1 MSQHASLKNSAPGV
15 RRHIPNSL
23 TVLRLVLAAA
33 FFATLNIF
41 RYPDIGQ
48 FWGNIAI
55 GMFVAAAITD
65 ALDGALAR
73 RWNVISTFGRIMD
86 PFCDK
91 ILVLGAFIYLA
102 GPRFLMPAQ
111 DAEGA
116 FFSMATGVYPW
127 MVVVIFA
134 RELLVTAIR
143 GLVEGK
149 GINFPSK
156 ASGKAKMILQSITIP
171 IVMIFA
177 INCHPSDHSWALWF
191 NNVLVWLTVI
201 VTIWSGL
208 PYITGLSPLL
218 KQETP
223 TEPRS

>member
-1 MSQHASLKNSAPGV
+1 MASHAHQAPAAPGL
-15 RRHIPNSL
+15 RQHIPNAL

-33 FFATLNIF
+33 FFATLNVF
-41 RYPDIGQ
+41 RYPDIAQ
-48 FWGNIAI
+48 LWGNIAI

-73 RWNVISTFGRIMD
+73 RWDVISTFGRVMD

-91 ILVLGAFIYLA
+91 ILVLGAFVYLA
-102 GPRFLMPAQ
+102 GPRFLMPSL

-116 FFSMATGVYPW
+116 FFTMATGVYPW

-143 GLVEGK
+143 GLVEAK
-149 GINFPSK
+149 GIKFPSK
-156 ASGKAKMILQSITIP
+156 ASGKAKMILQSITVP

-177 INCHPSDHSWALWF
+177 INCYPADHSWALWV

-208 PYITGLSPLL
+208 PYIVGLSPIL
-218 KQETP
+218 KQEQAS
-223 TEPRS
+223 EPS

>member
-1 MSQHASLKNSAPGV
+1 MASHPQQAPAHPGV
-15 RRHIPNSL
+15 KQHIPNAL

-48 FWGNIAI
+48 LWGNIAI
-55 GMFVAAAITD
+55 AMFVAAAITD

-73 RWNVISTFGRIMD
+73 RWDVVSTFGRVMD

-91 ILVLGAFIYLA
+91 ILVLGAFVYLA
-102 GPRFLMPAQ
+102 GPRFLMPTL
-111 DAEGA
+111 DAEGD
-116 FFSMATGVYPW
+116 FFTMATGVYPW

-143 GLVEGK
+143 GLVEAK
-149 GINFPSK
+149 GIEFPSK
-156 ASGKAKMILQSITIP
+156 ASGKAKMILQSITVP
-171 IVMIFA
+171 IVMVFA
-177 INCHPSDHSWALWF
+177 INCHPADHSWALWI
-191 NNVLVWLTVI
+191 NNILVWITII

-208 PYITGLSPLL
+208 PYIVGLSPIL
-218 KQETP
+218 KQEQSSETA
-223 TEPRS
+223 